1 MKILEMGPFLL
12 GSVSIVQGR
21 EMFAQMS
28 VVADLLWLN
37 LRQTLCDS
45 EPQARQIHIFLWL
58 TLELYQQFLCGQDRI
73 GQDQGDENFIDED
86 DDNDDGDES
95 VVAQCACMHVY
106 HPIFSSQL
114 PESERY
120 NVVHCETDNAFALFG
135 MTLKENLGLKI
146 EDRMENKR
154 LKAELELM

>member
-1 MKILEMGPFLL
+1 
-12 GSVSIVQGR
+12 
-21 EMFAQMS
+21 MFAQMS

-37 LRQTLCDS
+37 LRQTCVIPNRRLGRFTS
-45 EPQARQIHIFLWL
+45 P
-58 TLELYQQFLCGQDRI
+58 CGLLQNFINSFYVDRI

-95 VVAQCACMHVY
+95 VVAQCACMHVN

-120 NVVHCETDNAFALFG
+120 NVVHRETDDAFALFG
-135 MTLKENLGLKI
+135 MTLQGNLGLKI

-154 LKAELELM
+154 LKAELELMWR